1 MKKKKNKTNDLD
13 RKLEYVLLNQVGI
26 TYTLK
31 NKTRDSQNVQV
42 TP

>member
-1 MKKKKNKTNDLD
+1 MKKKNKTNDLD
-13 RKLEYVLLNQVGI
+13 RKLEYVLLNQVDI